1 MCDLREKCFIAFI
14 SVIVLNSVNSN
25 FSEKSLQKLYS
36 SLRLHEDK
44 ILEILQ
50 QPKSGEDVQLMEML
64 ENYNQDLA
72 QLVSTIREDNSTFS
86 EARLF
91 CDLGGPKFLKFKYDN
106 DNLMKVFNW
115 TEEHLKEMYYA
126 TGVTQVLWWELK
138 QLDPKG
144 TTYPRIDN
152 FTRDEVDF
160 LQQMDKENRLNELL
174 EFTKP
179 DDFDRT
185 DVHSKKS

>member
-1 MCDLREKCFIAFI
+1 MCDLRDKCSVAFI
-14 SVIVLNSVNSN
+14 SLILLYSVNSN
-25 FSEKSLQKLYS
+25 FTDKFLKNVYS
-36 SLRLHEDK
+36 SLQLHEDK
-44 ILEILQ
+44 IVEMLQ
-50 QPKSGEDVQLMEML
+50 QPKPGEDTKLMEML

-72 QLVSTIREDNSTFS
+72 QLVSAIREDNSTFS
-86 EARLF
+86 EARPF

-106 DNLMKVFNW
+106 DNLKKVFNW
-115 TEEHLKEMYYA
+115 TEDHLKEMYYA
-126 TGVTQVLWWELK
+126 TGATQVLWWELR

-144 TTYPRIDN
+144 STYPRIDN

-160 LQQMDKENRLNELL
+160 LHQMDKENRLNELL

-185 DVHSKKS
+185 DVPSKKS